1 MNENEIMTTEEV
13 EMEPE
18 VNETYEGG
26 TKSNF
31 GLGILLGGLAAAGI
45 YAATKQIKKQIAKRK
60 ARKGDIVD
68 AEYEDVNHGSESETE
83 SEKPE
88 NTVVFLHEENDK

>member
-1 MNENEIMTTEEV
+1 MNENEIIRSEEV

-60 ARKGDIVD
+60 ARKSDIVD
-68 AEYEDVNHGSESETE
+68 AEYEEVNHDAE